1 MDQFFQQLVNGLT
14 LGSLYALIAVGYT
27 VVYGIVQLIN
37 FAHGEV
43 FMIGAF
49 GALTT
54 YLLFFDGQT
63 SAVDPADHDRR
74 RHHRLGRHRR
84 AMERV
89 AYRPLRNAP
98 RLAPLITAIGI
109 SVFLQEFVRLFY
121 ERPGW
126 TVVGVRR
133 LAVGVGYYVG
143 AVLTKAA
150 AGPPDRPSGTT
161 VPRCS
166 APRSAPSALW
176 VVVRLV
182 EPRPDVV
189 VLALGVVRSSA
200 LVVGTA
206 VGWLA
211 GLAARRNARRAM
223 VKLRDDRG
231 GGRRGDRGLGA
242 VLGALRAASSA
253 SITWPSAKQRIPFPQ
268 IDVVTGPALEVG
280 GVTIQRSAIFTVGA
294 LAICAVL
301 LWYFINRTRL
311 GRGMQAVSQD
321 PDTARLMGINVD
333 RIIVVAFA
341 LGAVLAAIA
350 GVSQGL
356 QNNNIDFRMG
366 FLAGLKAF
374 TAAVLGGIGNV
385 DGRRRRWPGARRR
398 RGDGHAVHPGSVRW
412 RFLEGRLGL
421 RDPDPGTGVQAAGPA
436 RRKGGGPRM
445 NDVPTPSGGA
455 GDFGRARRPS
465 APGRS
470 AWPVWCW

>member
-1 MDQFFQQLVNGLT
+1 VDQFLQQLVNGLT

-54 YLLFFDGQT
+54 YLLFFDGKT
-63 SAVDPADHDRR
+63 NFWILPIMIVGAMIASVGTAV
-74 RHHRLGRHRR
+74 L
-84 AMERV
+84 MERV

-109 SVFLQEFVRLFY
+109 SVFLQEFIRLFY

-126 TVVGVRR
+126 TVPVFAG
-133 LAVGVGYYVG
+133 LAVAVGYVIGASREKTNLNHPVSKWYDRAPLLGATFG
-143 AVLTKAA
+143 AVLLWMVFRLIDRDLSAQLILGVIVLGTLVGTGAGWVAAQAARKKARAETSLTTIVIASASAA
-150 AGPPDRPSGTT
+150 AAAELG
-161 VPRCS
+161 
-166 APRSAPSALW
+166 W
-176 VVVRLV
+176 VIFKTLI
-182 EPRPDVV
+182 
-189 VLALGVVRSSA
+189 SS
-200 LVVGTA
+200 
-206 VGWLA
+206 
-211 GLAARRNARRAM
+211 
-223 VKLRDDRG
+223 
-231 GGRRGDRGLGA
+231 
-242 VLGALRAASSA
+242 
-253 SITWPSAKQRIPFPQ
+253 IEWPSAKQLIPFPQ
-268 IDVVTGPALEVG
+268 IDVVTGPAIDVG
-280 GVTIQRSAIFTVGA
+280 GVTIQRSAIFTVAA
-294 LAICAVL
+294 LVVCAIL
-301 LWYFINRTRL
+301 LWFFINRTRL

-385 DGRRRRWPGARRR
+385 YGAVVGGLVLGVVEAMATQYIPGQFGGSTWKDVWAFVILILVLVFRPQGLLGARVV
-398 RGDGHAVHPGSVRW
+398 D
-412 RFLEGRLGL
+412 
-421 RDPDPGTGVQAAGPA
+421 
-436 RRKGGGPRM
+436 
-445 NDVPTPSGGA
+445 
-455 GDFGRARRPS
+455 RA
-465 APGRS
+465 
-470 AWPVWCW
+470 